1 MISLFLCIMG
11 SSSPF
16 KAIRQNLAEAQRV
29 VAGSGSEED
38 KIEARIGLEVY
49 EALQHSV
56 TS

>member
-1 MISLFLCIMG
+1 MG